1 MKKIAAVLRLIRP
14 KHWVKNLFVLAPLA
28 FSGHFNE
35 PDANFQT
42 AMAFAVFCLV
52 ASATYVMNDIFDV
65 TADRAHPVKRLKRPL
80 AAGQLSVPSA
90 WVIFAALIAISAMA
104 SLWIPKVLPVV
115 ALYFVIQIAYNFYLK
130 RVPVIDMFVIAVGF
144 VLRVYAGA
152 FSIEVQVSKWM
163 FVTTMSLALF
173 LASMKRF
180 QELKTHGS
188 GARSVL
194 GKYTIEFTQRIS
206 EISGTLAVVFYSFF
220 CLTSRREFIYTIP
233 VVVFVLVRYWYV
245 ADRSGEGE
253 SPTDLILR
261 DKQLLVAAAA
271 LLALFALPLVF
282 HVHLSASLFL

>member
-1 MKKIAAVLRLIRP
+1 MKKTAAVLRLIRP

-35 PDANFQT
+35 IDANFQT
-42 AMAFAVFCLV
+42 AMAFLVFCLV

-65 TADRAHPVKRLKRPL
+65 AADRAHPVKRLKRPL
-80 AAGQLSVPSA
+80 AAGQLQVPTA
-90 WVIFAALIAISAMA
+90 WFIFGTLIASSAIA

-115 ALYFVIQIAYNFYLK
+115 ALYFAIQIAYNFYLK
-130 RVPVIDMFVIAVGF
+130 RVAVIDMFVIAVGF

-180 QELKTHGS
+180 QELKTHGA
-188 GARSVL
+188 GARAVL
-194 GKYTIEFTQRIS
+194 GKYTIEFTQRIA

-233 VVVFVLVRYWYV
+233 VVVFVLIRYWYV
-245 ADRSGEGE
+245 ADRAGEGE

-261 DKQLLVAAAA
+261 DKQLLLAAGT
-271 LLALFALPLVF
+271 LLALFAMPLVF
-282 HVHLSASLFL
+282 HYHLSTSLFL